1 MSRPDRDKKPKPAR
15 AVIFGCAGLT
25 LAGAERRLFADADP
39 LGFIL
44 FKRNLRKPEQ
54 ARALV
59 ASLRA
64 AVGRADAPVLIDQEG
79 GRVARLGRPYW
90 RVAPA
95 AARFGALARIDRFVA
110 AEAAA
115 LNSRLIAHE
124 LHDLGI
130 DVDCLPVLD
139 VPAAGANAV
148 IGDRAYAADVELVAM
163 LGRAACG
170 GLLAGGVLPV
180 IKHIPG
186 HGRARADSHHALP
199 VVETPLAELDRT
211 DFAPFRALADMP
223 MAMTAHVVYAA
234 VDAERPATISAAV
247 IGEVIRA
254 RIGFSGLLLSD
265 DIGMAA
271 LSGALGL
278 RARAAL
284 AAGCDVVLHCSGDL
298 DEMRQVAGACAS
310 MSEAAQ
316 ARWARAAALRRTPQP
331 FDSARARAH
340 VDELLK
346 GVPA

>member
-1 MSRPDRDKKPKPAR
+1 LSRPDRDKKPKPAR

-25 LAGAERRLFADADP
+25 LAGAERRLFAEADP

-139 VPAAGANAV
+139 VPATGANAV

-186 HGRARADSHHALP
+186 HGRATVDSHDALP
-199 VVETPLAELDRT
+199 VVDADRT
-211 DFAPFRALADMP
+211 ALERVDFRPFRALADMP
-223 MAMTAHVVYAA
+223 LAMTAHITYRAIDRANPATLSPRVIEEIIRRAIGFDGA
-234 VDAERPATISAAV
+234 LMSDDLSMRALDGTLAERVRRS
-247 IGEVIRA
+247 
-254 RIGFSGLLLSD
+254 LD
-265 DIGMAA
+265 
-271 LSGALGL
+271 
-278 RARAAL
+278 
-284 AAGCDVVLHCSGDL
+284 AGCDLVLHCNGRIE
-298 DEMRQVAGACAS
+298 EMEEV
-310 MSEAAQ
+310 
-316 ARWARAAALRRTPQP
+316 RAATPTLSPAAAARVGRALSRLAPPRPI
-331 FDSARARAH
+331 DGAAASRMLDA
-340 VDELLK
+340 LL
-346 GVPA
+346 ATA